1 MAIFCAIKGGVI
13 IAFISD
19 VIKVEDLRTD
29 QFNLISAGCGSG
41 KTYWV
46 INHLLASYPDVQ
58 PYEVLFVTSR
68 SIIKEQQARNA
79 HTTKYRRGDNIL
91 QFWNGLE
98 DDENVLFEYGIA
110 LATYDQLID
119 AVQTTGVEV
128 LGRVKLLILDECH
141 TLFSDTFIPDIKL
154 LRFWLREV
162 IYGGH
167 KIVIGL
173 SATTGIIDYYEK
185 AWSVPINRLNK
196 EAVAGYRAK
205 QMICTDFR
213 TVPYLIAANKLPG
226 KTIIMCPSITR
237 CESLVQ
243 YIQNAAMV
251 VSPHSDK
258 FTPEMSRIRD
268 YIVRHEELPPTYF
281 TDDGTEHELDVL
293 VSTSTF
299 REGFNLRK
307 SSGVRNVICC
317 MTDELHV
324 TQFVGRCRYSID
336 QLVIA
341 DTFVNSN
348 NLKRDPYIWR
358 SQQLFKEYMANK
370 ECAAWFNTLA
380 HLVEHDA
387 YGTKKFVL
395 GSDDVRFVNYIN
407 SHWLVPKGASTEAIK
422 QYRIWRDNDKQA
434 IVDMAV
440 QCRLLPLVKS
450 KVTFIKVITMLNAV
464 FGYEIEQGR
473 SMIEGRQ
480 HTYRLIVAFNEDEK
494 CYVPA
499 FKTINE

>member
-1 MAIFCAIKGGVI
+1 M
-13 IAFISD
+13 
-19 VIKVEDLRTD
+19 
-29 QFNLISAGCGSG
+29 
-41 KTYWV
+41 
-46 INHLLASYPDVQ
+46 
-58 PYEVLFVTSR
+58 
-68 SIIKEQQARNA
+68 
-79 HTTKYRRGDNIL
+79 
-91 QFWNGLE
+91 E
-98 DDENVLFEYGIA
+98 DDENVLLEYGIA
-110 LATYDQLID
+110 LATYDQLIE

-128 LGRVKLLILDECH
+128 LGRVKILILDECH

-167 KIVIGL
+167 KTVIGL

-196 EAVAGYRAK
+196 EAVTGYRAQ

-281 TDDGTEHELDVL
+281 TDDGAEHELDVL

-307 SSGVRNVICC
+307 SSGVRNVIFLR
-317 MTDELHV
+317 E
-324 TQFVGRCRYSID
+324 
-336 QLVIA
+336 
-341 DTFVNSN
+341 
-348 NLKRDPYIWR
+348 
-358 SQQLFKEYMANK
+358 KEA
-370 ECAAWFNTLA
+370 
-380 HLVEHDA
+380 
-387 YGTKKFVL
+387 
-395 GSDDVRFVNYIN
+395 R
-407 SHWLVPKGASTEAIK
+407 
-422 QYRIWRDNDKQA
+422 
-434 IVDMAV
+434 
-440 QCRLLPLVKS
+440 LVK
-450 KVTFIKVITMLNAV
+450 
-464 FGYEIEQGR
+464 
-473 SMIEGRQ
+473 
-480 HTYRLIVAFNEDEK
+480 
-494 CYVPA
+494 
-499 FKTINE
+499 TIY